1 MKDTIVR
8 VIFFFL
14 AYIGISIVCSI
25 PFMLLWNWL
34 MPDIFGLRQI
44 NLLEAFGLA
53 MMSAILFKSNYSGK
67 Q

>member
-34 MPDIFGLRQI
+34 MPSIFNLREVT
-44 NLLEAFGLA
+44 LLEAFGLN
-53 MMSAILFKSNYSGK
+53 MMGAILFKSNYTK
-67 Q
+67 EK